1 MVSVAW
7 VVKRQDT
14 AEKTPGPSS
23 ARGVTVLPDAA
34 AQAEK
39 GPGVFSGQRVRGS
52 STSGGVAS
60 ARKERFG
67 SARWSSWYMSQAT
80 FR

>member
-39 GPGVFSGQRVRGS
+39 GPGVFSL
-52 STSGGVAS
+52 SGPAS
-60 ARKERFG
+60 GRRPASLSGRFQG
-67 SARWSSWYMSQAT
+67 IL
-80 FR
+80 